1 MERKEYLDRCQRC
14 SVLPRG
20 LFGIIENC
28 PDGLKVTY
36 NEIPYYPQ
44 AYELRFSREGKPQH
58 LAVLHDLTANS
69 VIYAELEK
77 VKEYEK

>member
-1 MERKEYLDRCQRC
+1 MERKEYLDRCQKC

-28 PDGLKVTY
+28 PNNLQVAY
-36 NEIPYYPQ
+36 NGILYYPQ
-44 AYELRFSREGKPQH
+44 SYELRFTKDGKPQH

-69 VIYAELEK
+69 VIYAEMEK
-77 VKEYEK
+77 VKEHEE